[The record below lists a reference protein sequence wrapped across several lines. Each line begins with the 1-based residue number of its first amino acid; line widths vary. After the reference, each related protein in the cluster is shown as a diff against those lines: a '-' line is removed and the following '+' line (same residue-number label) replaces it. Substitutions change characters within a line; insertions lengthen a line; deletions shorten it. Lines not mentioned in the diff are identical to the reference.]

1 MRRARTILAVVV
13 LLAVPAWCGAEDHDE
28 LGDPLTIGAA
38 VAYARRHNAE
48 IRAAEAKWRAAQAR
62 PAQAGS
68 LPDPTLDLG
77 YHNEGFD
84 RFNLGETDFAWV
96 SVGASQELPFPGKLG
111 LKHDIAAREAEQAGA
126 EFHRVELDV
135 IGRLKAA
142 YAEYAH
148 LDVQLDI
155 LRRNETLLEQIAR
168 TAEAKYAVGE
178 GIQQD
183 VLKAQVERSLLIE
196 RKTTL
201 EQRRQSQTAELNA
214 LLNRPATA
222 PLGAAEHP
230 TQGELTRTLE
240 ELTAAAEAHSPELKS
255 AERRVAG
262 SKAAVA
268 LARRAYLPDFVLR
281 AQYMHKADLF
291 PEWEVGVGIKLP
303 LYFATKQRAGVQEAA
318 ASLAEARSL
327 HENADR
333 DVQARIKD
341 LYARAQAAERLI
353 SLYQTTV
360 LPQARLALDSA
371 NTAYQVNKVDFL
383 TLLNAFAVTLEYE
396 MRYHEE
402 LAEFQKAVAQL
413 EAIVGEPLEG

>member
-1 MRRARTILAVVV
+1 MRRARTILAVTV
-13 LLAVPAWCGAEDHDE
+13 LLAVPAWSGAEDHDE
-28 LGDPLTIGAA
+28 LGDPLTLGAA
-38 VAYARRHNAE
+38 VAYARRHSAE

-68 LPDPTLDLG
+68 LPDPMLDLG

-84 RFNLGETDFAWV
+84 RLNLGETDFAWV

-111 LKHDIAAREAEQAGA
+111 LKRDIAARDAEQAGA

-135 IGRLKAA
+135 IGRLKVA

-148 LDVQLDI
+148 LGVQLDI
-155 LRRNETLLEQIAR
+155 LRHNEALLEQIAR

-183 VLKAQVERSLLIE
+183 VLKAQVERSLLVE
-196 RKTTL
+196 RETTL

-230 TQGELTRTLE
+230 TSAKLTRTLE
-240 ELTAAAEAHSPELKS
+240 ELTAAAEAHSPELES

-262 SKAAVA
+262 SKSAVA
-268 LARRAYLPDFVLR
+268 LARWEYLPDFVLR
-281 AQYMHKADLF
+281 AQYMHKTELL
-291 PEWEVGVGIKLP
+291 PEWEVGIGIKLP

-318 ASLAEARSL
+318 ALLAEARSMR
-327 HENADR
+327 ENADR
-333 DVQARIKD
+333 GVQSRIKD

-353 SLYQTTV
+353 SLYHTTV
-360 LPQARLALDSA
+360 LPQARLAFDSA
-371 NTAYQVNKVDFL
+371 NAAYQVNKVDFL
-383 TLLNAFAVTLEYE
+383 TLLNAFSVTLEYE

-402 LAEFQKAVAQL
+402 LADFQKAVAQL
-413 EAIVGEPLEG
+413 EAIIGEPLEG